1 MNKSDPNKQNKAKQ
15 NKSLSYGE
23 ELSCESCDSSYWSVI
38 ILLLLQFFFLSLSHN
53 ISLSHQMKLSIL

>member
-23 ELSCESCDSSYWSVI
+23 ELSCESCDR
-38 ILLLLQFFFLSLSHN
+38 
-53 ISLSHQMKLSIL
+53 